1 MVEWEGRDPRLIRLF
16 DLADDD
22 MIAITCPACGKCR
35 EYGNDYFQRHMRY
48 PSDMLLYDLR
58 YRVGSCSSCNRSYGF
73 GVEVRKRTHPPLP
86 PLVVAPCD
94 RF

>member
-22 MIAITCPACGKCR
+22 MIAITCPACLRCQ
-35 EYGNDYFQRHMRY
+35 EYASDYFQKNMRY

-58 YRVGSCSSCNRSYGF
+58 YRVGRCSMCNRGYGF
-73 GVEVRKRTHPPLP
+73 GIEVRKRGHPPEP
-86 PLVVAPCD
+86 PIVIAERD
-94 RF
+94 KI